1 MHIIAVKGGPYAG
14 DPMPHGTMLVCCR
27 SGPGNR
33 ELRDANVVDV
43 MTACTLAAAVR
54 GRKQGAVRGANAVP
68 RVTTPADGVTT
79 HSVAAVLCTRLRG
92 LYKEKGC
99 GRQLVISLK

>member
-1 MHIIAVKGGPYAG
+1 MPATLCRTARCSFVAVV
-14 DPMPHGTMLVCCR
+14 DPAID
-27 SGPGNR
+27 R
-33 ELRDANVVDV
+33 EHRDANVVDV

-79 HSVAAVLCTRLRG
+79 LTVWLQFCALDLEVSIKRMGVVVNSSSH
-92 LYKEKGC
+92 
-99 GRQLVISLK
+99 

>member
-1 MHIIAVKGGPYAG
+1 MPATLCRTARCSFVAVVDQAI
-14 DPMPHGTMLVCCR
+14 D
-27 SGPGNR
+27 R
-33 ELRDANVVDV
+33 EHRDANVVDV
-43 MTACTLAAAVR
+43 MTACTPAAAVR

-92 LYKEKGC
+92 LYEEKGC
-99 GRQLVISLK
+99 GGQLVIS